1 MSRSSLPRV
10 TRFRRG
16 LAVVLL
22 AAAPL
27 TMAGAC
33 EQEGEGTGVE
43 VEEGE
48 EGEGGEG
55 GEGEDD

>member
-1 MSRSSLPRV
+1 MSRSSLPRR

-16 LAVVLL
+16 AAILLL

-33 EQEGEGTGVE
+33 EQEAEVPGVE
-43 VEEGE
+43 QEE
-48 EGEGGEG
+48 GEG

>member
-1 MSRSSLPRV
+1 MSRSSLPRS

-33 EQEGEGTGVE
+33 QQEAEEAGVE

-48 EGEGGEG
+48 EGGE
-55 GEGEDD
+55 EEDD